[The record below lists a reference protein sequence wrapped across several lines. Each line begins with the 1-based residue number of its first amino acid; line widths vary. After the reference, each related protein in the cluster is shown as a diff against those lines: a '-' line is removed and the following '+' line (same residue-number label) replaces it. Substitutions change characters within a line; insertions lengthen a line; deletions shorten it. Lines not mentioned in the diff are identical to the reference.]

1 MAAGNVAAG
10 VLAAALVAAFLTW
23 AWIALARRWR
33 VQDEPGARRLH
44 AQPTP
49 RGGGIALALGWWLA
63 LAGTLAWSAG
73 DSVSPLPWLLLV
85 TGGFLACGL
94 LDDFFPLSA
103 GVKLGLQLLV
113 ALFVF
118 IPFLPADIR
127 ANLPLLGLICVAL
140 LYFVNAWNFMDGSNG
155 MITLQALV
163 IAVAVGTW
171 PGQEAGLRLA
181 ALLLAGACAGFLPFN
196 FPKARVF
203 LGDSGSYLLGSAVFV
218 LLLASCGAGVM
229 TPVQA
234 LLLASVVL
242 LDSALTLGRR
252 MLRGRPFW
260 RAHREHLYQYAVR
273 KGHSHS
279 RVALAY
285 AAATLI
291 SWLLALCLWGQRS
304 LIVTMTLLTL
314 SWGCGAAAYWLL
326 RRHWLSRRKHQMGG
340 QG

>member
-1 MAAGNVAAG
+1 
-10 VLAAALVAAFLTW
+10 LL
-23 AWIALARRWR
+23 
-33 VQDEPGARRLH
+33 
-44 AQPTP
+44 
-49 RGGGIALALGWWLA
+49 
-63 LAGTLAWSAG
+63 
-73 DSVSPLPWLLLV
+73 WLLLV

-103 GVKLGLQLLV
+103 VVKLGLQLLV

-155 MITLQALV
+155 MITVQALV

-234 LLLASVVL
+234 LLLASVFL
-242 LDSALTLGRR
+242 LDTALTLVRR
-252 MLRGRPFW
+252 LLRGRPFW
-260 RAHREHLYQYAVR
+260 RAHREHLFQFAVR
-273 KGHSHS
+273 KGHSHA

-285 AAATLI
+285 AAATAVA
-291 SWLLALCLWGQRS
+291 WLLARCLWGHRS
-304 LIVTMTLLTL
+304 IIVTIAVPTLV
-314 SWGCGAAAYWLL
+314 WGGGAVAYVLL
-326 RRHWLSRRKHQMGG
+326 RRRWLRRKHRMEG